1 MVLSPGV
8 GKTTDNG
15 TMVDNVF
22 PIVRKD
28 NERQRCLN
36 FPKDNEDNGQRF
48 LDFRTT
54 DNVGQL
60 SRFFLDIVVFYFFL
74 DFLDIV
80 VLDIVVFY
88 FFWDFFLFF
97 SFWAKES
104 RDNVGFGHLDNIVWV
119 VRLYTSNNE
128 V

>member
-1 MVLSPGV
+1 MPVVDSWVVVSVDVLISWVVEPGV

-60 SRFFLDIVVFYFFL
+60 SL
-74 DFLDIV
+74 
-80 VLDIVVFY
+80 
-88 FFWDFFLFF
+88 FFWTLLSFTF
-97 SFWAKES
+97 S
-104 RDNVGFGHLDNIVWV
+104 
-119 VRLYTSNNE
+119 
-128 V
+128 

>member
-1 MVLSPGV
+1 
-8 GKTTDNG
+8 
-15 TMVDNVF
+15 MVDNVF

-60 SRFFLDIVVFYFFL
+60 SLFFLDIVVFYFFL
-74 DFLDIV
+74 
-80 VLDIVVFY
+80 
-88 FFWDFFLFF
+88 DFFLFF

>member
-1 MVLSPGV
+1 
-8 GKTTDNG
+8 
-15 TMVDNVF
+15 MVDNVF

-36 FPKDNEDNGQRF
+36 FPKDNEDNGQRWPIVS
-48 LDFRTT
+48 L
-54 DNVGQL
+54 
-60 SRFFLDIVVFYFFL
+60 FLDIVVFYFFL

-97 SFWAKES
+97 CFWAKES